1 MSRTAIN
8 DVLDRALLDSEF
20 RAALMR
26 DPDGALGE
34 YDLTAEE
41 RRALVSND
49 FKEME
54 HVGAAHHITA
64 RFVILED
71 PPLIAVRPV
80 VDRERRENELNAAGA
95 EIVAS
100 GGDRTE
106 AIKRF
111 LVQMR

>member
-1 MSRTAIN
+1 MSRTAVN
-8 DVLDRALLDSEF
+8 DVLDRALLDPGF
-20 RAALMR
+20 RHALLS
-26 DPDGALGE
+26 DPDVALEE
-34 YDLTAEE
+34 YELTAEE

-64 RFVILED
+64 RFVITTD

-80 VDRERRENELNAAGA
+80 VDRERREHELNATGA
-95 EIVAS
+95 EIAAA
-100 GGDRTE
+100 GGDQTE

-111 LVQMR
+111 LVRMR